1 VTTGVPLYQAAQSP
15 DPPEHLS
22 ETSKERWR
30 KIVAECVI
38 DSAAIPILTS
48 YLTALDRV
56 EEARREIAR
65 IGPLI
70 KDRFGVVKAN
80 PWVAIERDSTLIMHR
95 AFRLLGFDQEP
106 RDSKQSRLP
115 FE

>member
-1 VTTGVPLYQAAQSP
+1 M
-15 DPPEHLS
+15 
-22 ETSKERWR
+22 
-30 KIVAECVI
+30 

>member
-1 VTTGVPLYQAAQSP
+1 MVLEMPGGSFE
-15 DPPEHLS
+15 PPEHL
-22 ETSKERWR
+22 TDRSKQRWR
-30 KIVAECVI
+30 DIVAENNM
-38 DSAAIPILTS
+38 DAASLPILSS

-56 EEARREIAR
+56 EQARAEIAR

-70 KDRFGVVKAN
+70 KDRFDIVKAN

-106 RDSKQSRLP
+106 RGGSEQGNL
-115 FE
+115 FG

>member
-1 VTTGVPLYQAAQSP
+1 MPGSSP
-15 DPPEHLS
+15 EPPAHLS
-22 ETSKERWR
+22 ETSKQRWR
-30 KIVAECVI
+30 EIVAENNM
-38 DSAAIPILTS
+38 DAASLPILTS

-56 EEARREIAR
+56 EEARTEIAR

-70 KDRFGVVKAN
+70 KDRFNIVKPN

-106 RDSKQSRLP
+106 RGGSDQGKL
-115 FE
+115 F